1 MLTVQAV
8 RDSAPSESLAAE
20 WRGLLQGSDNATP
33 FHTPAWATAWWRHF
47 GRSRRA
53 VRLEFREGQDLVGL
67 YPLFVT
73 SGPWRSLRAVGTGQ
87 SDYLDPLARR
97 GYGAQV
103 NELAAECVSSLPGV
117 DLVDLHQLR
126 EGFAPVPRGCVSEE
140 QATCLCLDLPDDYER
155 YLSTLSKSLRF
166 DCRRLDKKPFATG
179 DATVR
184 IIGPD
189 EAAWGMRVLFDLH
202 SRRWKKR
209 GMPGAFATRPLKDFH
224 MDAAQALADDGHLRM
239 GVMEVDGS
247 AVGAIYAMQVG
258 KVRFF
263 YQCGFD
269 PAQKALSPGTLLV
282 AHSIRSA
289 IEEGCE
295 RFDFLR
301 GDEPYK
307 RRWRPQHSRR
317 NLRYILPLNS
327 GLGAIG
333 KACNHAGSR
342 VEAKIRSKLEGRGLL
357 D

>member
-1 MLTVQAV
+1 MVTVQAV
-8 RDSAPSESLAAE
+8 RDSELSESLAAE
-20 WRGLLQGSDNATP
+20 WRGLVQDSDNATP
-33 FHTPAWATAWWRHF
+33 FHTPAWTTAWWRHF
-47 GRSRRA
+47 GRSRQT
-53 VRLEFREGQDLVGL
+53 VRLEFREGDDLVGL

-87 SDYLDPLARR
+87 SDYLGPLARR
-97 GYGAQV
+97 GYSKRV
-103 NELAAECVSSLPGV
+103 NDLAAQHVAEMEDV
-117 DLVDLHQLR
+117 DLVDLHQLP
-126 EGFAPVPRGCVSEE
+126 EDSAPRGCLSEE

-155 YLSTLSKSLRF
+155 YLATLSKSLRY
-166 DCRRLDKKPFATG
+166 DCRRLDRKPFTTG
-179 DATVR
+179 EATVR

-189 EAAWGMRVLFDLH
+189 EAAWGVRVLFDLH
-202 SRRWKKR
+202 SRRWRRR
-209 GMPGAFATRPLKDFH
+209 GMPGAFATRQLKDFH
-224 MDAAQALADDGHLRM
+224 MDAVQALADEGQLRM
-239 GVMEVDGS
+239 GVMEFGGS
-247 AVGAIYAMQVG
+247 AIGAIYAMQVG

-282 AHSIRSA
+282 AHSIRNA
-289 IEEGCE
+289 IEEGCSQ
-295 RFDFLR
+295 FDFLR

-317 NLRYILPLNS
+317 NLRYILPLNG